1 MSDRFERVP
10 TDTIAQAVER
20 EIEWLKKTDPG
31 ADNPETRLR
40 IQREIEEGRIQAR
53 GVKPRV

>member
-1 MSDRFERVP
+1 MSDQFQPVP
-10 TDTIAQAVER
+10 TDTIAEAVDR

-40 IQREIEEGRIQAR
+40 IQREIEEERGRQD
-53 GVKPRV
+53 

>member
-1 MSDRFERVP
+1 MPDRYQPVP
-10 TDTIAQAVER
+10 TDTVAEAVDR

-40 IQREIEEGRIQAR
+40 IQREIEEERSR
-53 GVKPRV
+53 PR

>member
-1 MSDRFERVP
+1 MSDQFKPVP
-10 TDTIAQAVER
+10 TDTIAEAVDR

-40 IQREIEEGRIQAR
+40 IQREIEEERGRQD
-53 GVKPRV
+53 

>member
-1 MSDRFERVP
+1 MSDRFKRVP
-10 TDTIAQAVER
+10 TDTIAQAVDR

-40 IQREIEEGRIQAR
+40 IQREIEEERTQAR
-53 GVKPRV
+53 GAT